1 MFREFKKYAREVEAA
16 YNKFQRANIPPDTLI
31 REKTILIKEIVLYIY
46 NGDWTRVSSRDK
58 FKMWIKNDFD
68 YALVCKA
75 YNTTRASLDVFI
87 HRQDKRLENYIGEA
101 FELIKQ
107 NRLREARTSFYTRA
121 QYITADNQFGYRL
134 LALLPAA
141 SLEQQ
146 FQLVDC
152 RDEINLLHSLMKH
165 SIEDGINSVSKE
177 KLSYLMGLL
186 STDSKELLTQKKRL
200 IDSLL
205 SGNKA

>member
-46 NGDWTRVSSRDK
+46 NGNWTRVSSRDK

-68 YALVCKA
+68 YEIVCKA
-75 YNTTRASLDVFI
+75 YNTKRASLDVFI
-87 HRQDKRLENYIGEA
+87 HRQNKRLESYIGEA

-186 STDSKELLTQKKRL
+186 STDSKELLTHKKRL

-205 SGNKA
+205 SSNKA

>member
-31 REKTILIKEIVLYIY
+31 CEKTILIKEIVLYIY

-87 HRQDKRLENYIGEA
+87 HRQDKRLENKFCLSIQVEVVIWYSL
-101 FELIKQ
+101 F
-107 NRLREARTSFYTRA
+107 RLTFMY
-121 QYITADNQFGYRL
+121 D
-134 LALLPAA
+134 
-141 SLEQQ
+141 
-146 FQLVDC
+146 
-152 RDEINLLHSLMKH
+152 
-165 SIEDGINSVSKE
+165 
-177 KLSYLMGLL
+177 
-186 STDSKELLTQKKRL
+186 
-200 IDSLL
+200 
-205 SGNKA
+205 